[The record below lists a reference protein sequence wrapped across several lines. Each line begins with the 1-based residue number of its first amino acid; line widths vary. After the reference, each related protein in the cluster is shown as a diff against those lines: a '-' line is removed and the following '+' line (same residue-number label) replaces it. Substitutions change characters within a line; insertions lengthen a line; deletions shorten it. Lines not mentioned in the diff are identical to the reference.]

1 MKRKDFLK
9 GAGIAGLGLTLPLPK
24 LTAESKAAELPN
36 ACTLI
41 PSETAGP
48 FPLDLT
54 ANTYYFR
61 QDIRESQQGTQL
73 NLKLKV
79 LGLANCAPMTN
90 VRVNVWH
97 CTKDGVYSGY
107 NTANN
112 PGDANSK
119 YLRGYQFTNAD
130 GEVEFTTIFPGWYN
144 GRIAHIHFQVYVSS
158 AYSAVSQLTF
168 PIAAKN
174 AVYAAAPA
182 LYTKGAD
189 PLSYSGD
196 NIFSDGYALQI
207 ATLTPNTA
215 TGGYDSYLEISVQG
229 SGTLGVGHIEKET
242 FKVFEMG
249 QNIPNPYASNTK
261 VRIDLKQSSDV
272 KMELWDLSGRKVGT
286 VFEKQNKGVGIFE
299 VDINPANFGLPA
311 GNYIFQFE
319 AANNFGVFRMPKMMT
334 LAK

>member
-1 MKRKDFLK
+1 M
-9 GAGIAGLGLTLPLPK
+9 
-24 LTAESKAAELPN
+24 
-36 ACTLI
+36 
-41 PSETAGP
+41 
-48 FPLDLT
+48 
-54 ANTYYFR
+54 
-61 QDIRESQQGTQL
+61 
-73 NLKLKV
+73 
-79 LGLANCAPMTN
+79 
-90 VRVNVWH
+90 
-97 CTKDGVYSGY
+97 
-107 NTANN
+107 
-112 PGDANSK
+112 
-119 YLRGYQFTNAD
+119 
-130 GEVEFTTIFPGWYN
+130 
-144 GRIAHIHFQVYVSS
+144 SS

-286 VFEKQNKGVGIFE
+286 VFEEQNKGVGIFE

-311 GNYIFQFE
+311 GNYIYQFE
-319 AANNFGVFRMPKMMT
+319 AANSSGVFRMPKMMT